1 VSDATSLPATPWDF
15 KARAA
20 VFAIIFGV
28 GFFVGYNLQYNLYGN
43 GLPTY
48 VVIGQRYG
56 LAGIHA
62 AAFLLFVL
70 ILIGFMLRVWG
81 TAYLSTGV
89 VWNADTTS
97 GGLLLS
103 GPYRYVRNPL
113 YLGNL
118 FAAAGIGMI
127 GPPWAMLIIV
137 VGVTAFCLRLIA
149 VEERFLTAVHGQA
162 YLDYRKLV
170 PALIPRLTPAPVA
183 VDPRSPKWADGFWGE
198 TFYLA
203 FVVAA
208 LYNALFTQAQPGVT
222 VWLIVIAVFVV
233 ANVVRRFVTGKSLTT
248 P

>member
-20 VFAIIFGV
+20 VFGFIFGV

-56 LAGIHA
+56 SAGIHA
-62 AAFLLFVL
+62 AAFLLFIL
-70 ILIGFMLRVWG
+70 ILMGYMLRVWG

-137 VGVTAFCLRLIA
+137 AGVTAFCLRLIA
-149 VEERFLTAVHGQA
+149 VEERYLAALYGQA
-162 YLDYRKLV
+162 YLNYRKLV
-170 PALIPRLTPAPVA
+170 PALIPRLTAAPVA

-198 TFYLA
+198 TFYFA
-203 FVVAA
+203 FVIAA
-208 LYNALFTQAQPGVT
+208 LYNALFTWAQPGLA
-222 VWLIVIAVFVV
+222 VWLIVIAVFAI
-233 ANVVRRFVTGKSLTT
+233 ANVARHWVTGKSLAT